1 MHPQTIVSRSADVVL
16 YKKHSVIKLEN
27 EEFEV
32 PLVGLFNAYNALGAI
47 ALAKELGLIK
57 RKPRK
62 NHSSQID
69 EFMEK
74 RIVQVK
80 CNKCNGELKQSR
92 KGSFVGICTNC
103 GAKFTLGKRRK
114 GN

>member
-1 MHPQTIVSRSADVVL
+1 MNKTFDDSEFLWSQFIHLGEMLGDGDCDAWVGKE
-16 YKKHSVIKLEN
+16 YKRI
-27 EEFEV
+27 
-32 PLVGLFNAYNALGAI
+32 
-47 ALAKELGLIK
+47 AKELGLIK

-62 NHSSQID
+62 NNSSQID

-74 RIVQVK
+74 RITQVK
-80 CNKCNGELKQSR
+80 CAKCNGELKQSR

-114 GN
+114 

>member
-1 MHPQTIVSRSADVVL
+1 MDKTFDDNEFLWSQLIRLGEMLGDGDCDAWVGRE
-16 YKKHSVIKLEN
+16 YKRVAK
-27 EEFEV
+27 
-32 PLVGLFNAYNALGAI
+32 ALG
-47 ALAKELGLIK
+47 LVKN
-57 RKPRK
+57 KPRK

-74 RIVQVK
+74 RITQVR

-103 GAKFTLGKRRK
+103 GAKFALGKRRK
-114 GN
+114 

>member
-1 MHPQTIVSRSADVVL
+1 MDKTFDDNEFLWSQFIRLGEMLGDGDCDAWVGKE
-16 YKKHSVIKLEN
+16 YKQI
-27 EEFEV
+27 
-32 PLVGLFNAYNALGAI
+32 AI
-47 ALAKELGLIK
+47 QLGLIK

-74 RIVQVK
+74 RITQVK
-80 CNKCNGELKQSR
+80 CAKCNGILKQSR
-92 KGSFVGICTNC
+92 KGSFNGICTNC

-114 GN
+114 